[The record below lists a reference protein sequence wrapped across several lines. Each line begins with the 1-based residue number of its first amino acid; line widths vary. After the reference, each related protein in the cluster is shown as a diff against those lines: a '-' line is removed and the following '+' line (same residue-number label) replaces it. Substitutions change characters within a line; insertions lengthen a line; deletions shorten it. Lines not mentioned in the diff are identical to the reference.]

1 MYAII
6 DIETTGGGIHWSRI
20 TEIAIFVHDG
30 HQVLERFSSLV
41 NPGIPIPPF
50 ISQLTGITDEMV
62 QDAPTFEQIA
72 PQVEQLTRN
81 CIFVAHNVQFDYNF
95 VRQEFARLGLPF
107 ERDRLCTVRLG
118 RHFLPGKLSYS
129 LGRLCEEIGITI
141 SARHRA
147 AGDAEATVKLLEIM
161 LRQAGAEQVNG
172 FVSAGS
178 PFDQLNKKL
187 RSIKLEDVPQRAGV
201 LYLLDADDKPLFIEG
216 TTNLRRR
223 AIAYLKNKAGK
234 VGKTILPLITDVW
247 FEETGSQL
255 LAMLMANERILS
267 QKPPYNK
274 AAKAAPLRWKI
285 TAHEGADGFLY
296 LGVARSEEGEWGP
309 FTTRKLAQEK
319 LGLLLSQ
326 FFLCR
331 RYSNFKNTDC
341 APASCLKACQG
352 NEQSDTYN
360 KRAMLAVSATSAP
373 AAGKLLVDKGRYGN
387 ERVVILENE
396 QGGVAWGYFEGSTKG
411 YTEEEL
417 AANAVYPLKSGNAA
431 AVLRRFL
438 LKNSVQKVFSYG
450 QKVVAAGF

>member
-1 MYAII
+1 M
-6 DIETTGGGIHWSRI
+6 
-20 TEIAIFVHDG
+20 
-30 HQVLERFSSLV
+30 V

-62 QDAPTFEQIA
+62 QDAPAFEQIA

-107 ERDRLCTVRLG
+107 ERDRLCTVKLS

-129 LGRLCEEIGITI
+129 LGRLCEDVGISI

-161 LRQAGAEQVNG
+161 FRQAGTEQVNG

-187 RSIKLEDVPQRAGV
+187 KSIKLEDVPQRAGV
-201 LYLLDADDKPLFIEG
+201 LYLLDAEDKPIFIEG

-223 AIAYLKNKAGK
+223 AVSYLKNKAGK
-234 VGKTILPLITDVW
+234 VGKTIMPHIKDVW

-255 LAMLMANERILS
+255 LAILLANERVLKE
-267 QKPPYNK
+267 KPAYNK
-274 AAKAAPLRWKI
+274 AASAAPVRWKI
-285 TAHEGADGFLY
+285 TAQEGGDGFLY
-296 LGVARSEEGEWGP
+296 LGVARSDEGVWGP
-309 FTTRKLAQEK
+309 FASRKLAQEK
-319 LGLLLSQ
+319 LGLLLNQ

-352 NEQSDTYN
+352 NEQTDTYN
-360 KRAMLAVSATSAP
+360 KRALAAISATSSP
-373 AAGKLLVDKGRYGN
+373 AGGKLLVDKGRYGN
-387 ERVVILENE
+387 ERVVIFENE
-396 QGGVAWGYFEGSTKG
+396 LGGVAWGYFEGSTKSF
-411 YTEEEL
+411 TEEEL
-417 AANAVYPLKSGNAA
+417 ATNAVYPLKSGNAA